1 MTKNT
6 KAAGKAPAGPP
17 MQPGQMMW
25 EAGIYYMADGF
36 TYESTKP
43 IVNWIID
50 DGTIFFFLKRTQAF
64 NVTMFPS
71 GLI

>member
-43 IVNWIID
+43 IVNWIIEKN
-50 DGTIFFFLKRTQAF
+50 LL
-64 NVTMFPS
+64 P
-71 GLI
+71 